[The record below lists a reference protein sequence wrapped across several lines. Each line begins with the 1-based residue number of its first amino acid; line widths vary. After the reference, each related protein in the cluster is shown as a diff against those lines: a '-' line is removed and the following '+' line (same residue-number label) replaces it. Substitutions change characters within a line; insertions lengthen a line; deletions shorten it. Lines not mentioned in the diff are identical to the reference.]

1 MSESSGAAVA
11 RIQMEIP
18 RSMLVRVLVIDDET
32 NFQQDMKEYFEAY
45 EYSVDVADSIS
56 RAKELLK
63 EHTYQVILA
72 DVNFHGLM
80 PEGDRFVLQ
89 NFKNFK
95 GARVIVVTGLDVNSV
110 RNRNALEGLGVPI
123 WDKGDP
129 DWGTKLTSLALE
141 VAESS
146 KKNIAAELDEFISD
160 KLGEQK
166 GGYVLPISGEAT
178 IRREEARPWE
188 IAMEEILINWLKRQ
202 TDQEDPFLSIGREV
216 LSASNMI
223 TEIKRKSAI
232 GEELLQM
239 FVNEVKHCVGTGEP

>member
-1 MSESSGAAVA
+1 MTDSTGAAVA
-11 RIQMEIP
+11 IQMEIP
-18 RSMLVRVLVIDDET
+18 KSMLVRVLVIDDEAS
-32 NFQQDMKEYFEAY
+32 FRQDMKEYFEAY
-45 EYSVDVADSIS
+45 EYTVDIADTIS

-72 DVNFHGLM
+72 DVNFNGLT

-95 GARVIVVTGLDVNSV
+95 EARVIVVTGLDVNNV

-129 DWGTKLTSLALE
+129 EWGTKLTSLAWE
-141 VAESS
+141 VAEAS
-146 KKNIAAELDEFISD
+146 KKNIEAEVNEFIAD
-160 KLGEQK
+160 KLGEQE
-166 GGYVLPISGEAT
+166 GGYIVPTSVSTTIS
-178 IRREEARPWE
+178 REQARPWE
-188 IAMEEILINWLKRQ
+188 IAMEDVLIDWLKRQ
-202 TDQEDPFLSIGREV
+202 TDQEEPFLSIGREI

-223 TEIKRKSAI
+223 YEIRKRSAI

-239 FVNEVKHCVGTGEP
+239 FVSEVKHCVGTGGT